1 MKHEELKYAY
11 ACGASIQF
19 WSKVGN
25 HWVDIPVP
33 SWLEESLYRIKPQPQ
48 QETKMTDKHKEL
60 IEAFKQ
66 GAKIEWFDEADK
78 KWYDVLNPSW
88 FENVNYRIKPQPQ
101 QETNKHVHADMI
113 KAWADGAKIQVYIPR
128 SDTWIDANPSWD
140 PKFQYRV
147 KPEPVVKKAYMHYDN
162 IKRLVTG
169 RFDGKAVNQFLHED
183 SCGMSNH
190 LEFTF
195 VDGELVSVNINKRG

>member
-1 MKHEELKYAY
+1 M
-11 ACGASIQF
+11 
-19 WSKVGN
+19 
-25 HWVDIPVP
+25 
-33 SWLEESLYRIKPQPQ
+33 
-48 QETKMTDKHKEL
+48 KHKEL

-88 FENVNYRIKPQPQ
+88 FHSINYRIKPQPQ
-101 QETNKHVHADMI
+101 PETKMNKPHKHADLI
-113 KAWADGAKIQVYIPR
+113 KAWADGAKIQVFIT
-128 SDTWIDANPSWD
+128 SSGEWANANPSWD
-140 PKFQYRV
+140 PNSCYRV

-162 IKRLVTG
+162 IQRLVTG